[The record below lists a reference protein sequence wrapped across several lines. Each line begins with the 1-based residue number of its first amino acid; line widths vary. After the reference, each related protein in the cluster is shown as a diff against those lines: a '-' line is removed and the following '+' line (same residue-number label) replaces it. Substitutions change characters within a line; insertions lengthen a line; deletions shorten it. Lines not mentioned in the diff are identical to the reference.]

1 MDFLLWIISWFEF
14 PIFGILFFI
23 GVPVSII
30 FMIVIFRN
38 LYRESEKEKN
48 DYEEFKS
55 LKKYRTQFY
64 DSVNRR
70 RKNNE

>member
-14 PIFGILFFI
+14 PIFALVFFI
-23 GVPVSII
+23 GVPASII
-30 FMIVIFRN
+30 FIIVMFSHV
-38 LYRESEKEKN
+38 YRQEKKD

-55 LKKYRTQFY
+55 VKNYREQFK